1 MLASGHRCV
10 VLSLLG
16 RFGRDAGSLGVAPD
30 KIATRQI
37 CGNLLRRRKLAAPL
51 QKLVKKRQI
60 RCGAG
65 LRRIFSFSGS
75 RFPIPTKRLFL
86 VGNYSEKRGGLP

>member
-1 MLASGHRCV
+1 MLASGHRCA

-30 KIATRQI
+30 MIATRQI
-37 CGNLLRRRKLAAPL
+37 CGNLLRRRKLAAPS
-51 QKLVKKRQI
+51 QKLVKKHQI

-65 LRRIFSFSGS
+65 LRRIFSFSVPVS
-75 RFPIPTKRLFL
+75 HFRPRDYFLPETIPK
-86 VGNYSEKRGGLP
+86 KRGGLP